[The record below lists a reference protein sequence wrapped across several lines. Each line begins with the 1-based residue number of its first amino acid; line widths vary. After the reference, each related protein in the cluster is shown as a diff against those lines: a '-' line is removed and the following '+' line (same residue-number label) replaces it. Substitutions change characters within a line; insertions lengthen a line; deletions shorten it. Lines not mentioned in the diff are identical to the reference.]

1 MKKIFF
7 LCLFICT
14 TNSSLA
20 ISADALSQAKED
32 MHLNRYQAVLNNLRE
47 LVNQEQDNYEAWFL
61 FGVAHVHEG
70 QHSQAIEAFRQ
81 VIALRPELAEPHN
94 NLAAVYSD
102 LGDTKAAVRELEVA
116 LEKRPNYIV
125 AEENLADLYIK
136 LALQHYRNTLKQS
149 ANPIIEERYAR
160 LIQVRNPM
168 EIGSHTASPSVE
180 AAHME
185 STALAPKPVNAEPS
199 IPQPKHIPSELEP
212 THEAIEP
219 TPHAPSKPIITQDKP
234 TNAEPVTPTIVIHQ
248 EQSIT
253 GVLDALEIW
262 RKAWSAQNINAYFS
276 AYADDYKPEKRFG
289 SIDAWKAYKTRV
301 TANKKFIQ
309 VNFEQVEVNMHD
321 DKRATVMFLQRFRSN
336 SYNGDDL
343 KRITLKYTA
352 AGWKIVSEASVQ

>member
-1 MKKIFF
+1 M
-7 LCLFICT
+7 
-14 TNSSLA
+14 
-20 ISADALSQAKED
+20 SADALSQAKED

-81 VIALRPELAEPHN
+81 VIVLRPELAEPHN

-102 LGDTKAAVRELEVA
+102 LGDAKAAVRELEIA

-168 EIGSHTASPSVE
+168 AINS
-180 AAHME
+180 
-185 STALAPKPVNAEPS
+185 NAINSFAETS
-199 IPQPKHIPSELEP
+199 D
-212 THEAIEP
+212 IEP
-219 TPHAPSKPIITQDKP
+219 TAPDTIQANTEPNMVKPKQTSAEPVHANVEPAPQVIPTSPKPIITQD
-234 TNAEPVTPTIVIHQ
+234 TAADAEPIATKSTMNKSSAQHH

-262 RKAWSAQNINAYFS
+262 RKAWSAQNLSTYFL
-276 AYADDYKPEKRFG
+276 AYADDYSPEKRFG

-301 TANKKFIQ
+301 TTNKKFIQ
-309 VNFEQVEVNMHD
+309 VNFEQVEVNMQD
-321 DKRATVMFLQRFRSN
+321 GDKRATVMFLQRFRSN

-343 KRITLKYTA
+343 KRIILKYTA